1 MAIAQISNAAALF
14 CYATAYACYNFV
26 FAYFVFCNV
35 WNIKIFGITQVPY
48 FIFFAFFEKV
58 FINLAFKGKFAR
70 L

>member
-1 MAIAQISNAAALF
+1 MAIAQISNAAALL
-14 CYATAYACYNFV
+14 CYTTTYACYNIPV
-26 FAYFVFCNV
+26 FVFCNV
-35 WNIKIFGITQVPY
+35 WIIKIFGVTQVPY